1 MAELVETQVSR
12 YQEYKPT
19 GVEWMPEIPV
29 GWEVKKLKFVA
40 VINPSRDSSK
50 LEESAES
57 VVFLPMEAVGEDGSF
72 RQDTF
77 KALIDVQ
84 SGYTY
89 FEQDDVLLAKIT
101 PCFENG
107 KATVLTGLVTPVGFG
122 STEFHVIRPK
132 QSLTVSRFL
141 FYTVKSE
148 LFLRLGEGVM
158 VGSAGQKRVPTDF
171 LTEFPLPV
179 PSLEEQEAVAQ
190 FLDDKTAQ
198 LDQLIT
204 QKQQMLELLREER
217 AALINHVVTKG
228 LDAAAPLCDSGVEW
242 LGEVPAHWEVKKL
255 KWIAEIQGGI
265 ALSAGK
271 QLENPVTLPYLR
283 VANVQDGYLD
293 LSEVKTV
300 EVEPEQIARYKLH
313 KGDLLM
319 NEGGD
324 SDKLGRGCVW
334 HGEIEPC
341 LHQNH
346 VFAVRL
352 FNGYNPEWLNLIT
365 ATEGARTHFL
375 TRAKQSTNLASI
387 SSSNIK
393 EMPVLLPPVA
403 EQREIMAVVA
413 EETARVAEATTTINQ
428 EIALLQEYRAA
439 LIAEA
444 VTGQID
450 VRHYVP
456 ASVLL

>member
-1 MAELVETQVSR
+1 
-12 YQEYKPT
+12 
-19 GVEWMPEIPV
+19 MPEIPV

-72 RQDTF
+72 RQDNF

-132 QSLTVSRFL
+132 QNLTVSRFL

-148 LFLRLGEGVM
+148 LFLRIGEGVM

-179 PSLEEQEAVAQ
+179 PSLEEQEAVVQ

-228 LDAAAPLCDSGVEW
+228 LDAAAPLRDSGVEW
-242 LGEVPAHWEVKKL
+242 LGEVPAHWEVKRL
-255 KWIAEIQGGI
+255 KHLLVKMEQGWSPSCESRPAEPGEWGV
-265 ALSAGK
+265 LK
-271 QLENPVTLPYLR
+271 V
-283 VANVQDGYLD
+283 
-293 LSEVKTV
+293 
-300 EVEPEQIARYKLH
+300 
-313 KGDLLM
+313 
-319 NEGGD
+319 
-324 SDKLGRGCVW
+324 GCVNGLDFDPTENKALPSELTPLPEYEINPGDFLISRANTKELVGSAVVV
-334 HGEIEPC
+334 GEVRPKLLLCDKI
-341 LHQNH
+341 
-346 VFAVRL
+346 FRL
-352 FNGYNPEWLNLIT
+352 FFRENANKEYVLLI
-365 ATEGARTHFL
+365 
-375 TRAKQSTNLASI
+375 I
-387 SSSNIK
+387 SSWYGRFQIQSESSGASSSMQNISQEFLK
-393 EMPVLLPPVA
+393 NMLILLPDRHEQHAIVEYVA
-403 EQREIMAVVA
+403 EQTSRIL
-413 EETARVAEATTTINQ
+413 ETTDTINQ

-456 ASVLL
+456 ATVLT